1 MKAKELDQLTGTLS
15 KPSKMPGWAY
25 GIPAKECK
33 VGSKLAK
40 IPGTVCHGCYALKGC
55 YVFPVVQ
62 AAQYKR
68 LAAIDNPLWVK
79 AMAAQILRR
88 RSKYFRWHDSGDLQ
102 NLEHLKKIFAIC
114 RLTPDVNHW
123 LPTREAGIVQQVTP
137 AEVPQNLIIRIS
149 ATKVD
154 GSPPTFWPYTSSVV
168 TEKKTCPAAEQDN
181 KCLDC
186 RACWDRSVSNVA
198 YGKH

>member
-1 MKAKELDQLTGTLS
+1 MQSWIKACKDTRHSLPWLLCS
-15 KPSKMPGWAY
+15 KGLL
-25 GIPAKECK
+25 C
-33 VGSKLAK
+33 
-40 IPGTVCHGCYALKGC
+40 
-55 YVFPVVQ
+55 FPVVQ

-68 LAAIDNPLWVK
+68 LAAIDHPLWVQ

-88 RSKYFRWHDSGDLQ
+88 KSKYFRWHDSGDLQ
-102 NLEHLKKIFAIC
+102 SLEHLKKIFDIC

-186 RACWDRSVSNVA
+186 RACWDRSVPNVA

>member
-186 RACWDRSVSNVA
+186 RACWDRSVPNVA